1 MRSHRRAVILGGLHA
16 GHLAVLND
24 QLFRGGAEHDL
35 VGSGGLG
42 GRQHGVHR
50 RLEVGAP
57 AARIIHAV
65 DGRADELVL
74 TIPERA
80 DQGRLGIL
88 NEGGTLRFEPL
99 LERLAALDELLH
111 EVIVAVNP
119 AAHVRRRTQAAV
131 VGLEDVQV
139 DGGEQ
144 GQLARARFNLRLR
157 PIEISL
163 NLGLQILEGL
173 EVLGMHAVLGQL
185 GDVAR
190 HEFMILIVALV
201 ERLFG
206 PVQDGLQLVQ
216 SRDALDDLV
225 IGVAVIAHAGG
236 RIRIGRIPYEV
247 RHDALILTAGNQRV
261 AADFRVLFDDQNGVA
276 VLRGLRR
283 RRDASAARADDDHII
298 GLLDRGLRL
307 VLHGRSL
314 EGVHVRAARLLGSVV
329 HRVADRVAGE
339 GRAGN
344 AVHARAV
351 RSQNVR
357 DHRLEGNIA
366 HVIGFLV
373 RADLDGGHGA
383 VGEGHGDLNRAVV
396 ALRGA
401 GVGAGSEGHSRIV
414 RNGFALRLG
423 QRLGQ
428 RVLHGGAG
436 HGRASRRIDSV
447 SVGHAHQ
454 RGVIALNRSAAQRRG
469 FTLAGHG
476 DSSHFFFVHGHLDGH
491 SAAKALRGR
500 FILARRKRRS
510 QTGSERHDGHRR
522 SKHHRCKFLHLTKP
536 PHRSTTPPANSACFF
551 AQSMPPQAFGVSV
564 ILTRLIAFVNLFA
577 YERYPL
583 FSKAALDSTS
593 SV

>member
-1 MRSHRRAVILGGLHA
+1 
-16 GHLAVLND
+16 
-24 QLFRGGAEHDL
+24 
-35 VGSGGLG
+35 
-42 GRQHGVHR
+42 
-50 RLEVGAP
+50 
-57 AARIIHAV
+57 
-65 DGRADELVL
+65 
-74 TIPERA
+74 
-80 DQGRLGIL
+80 
-88 NEGGTLRFEPL
+88 
-99 LERLAALDELLH
+99 
-111 EVIVAVNP
+111 
-119 AAHVRRRTQAAV
+119 
-131 VGLEDVQV
+131 
-139 DGGEQ
+139 
-144 GQLARARFNLRLR
+144 
-157 PIEISL
+157 
-163 NLGLQILEGL
+163 
-173 EVLGMHAVLGQL
+173 MHAMLGQL

-190 HEFMILIVALV
+190 HELVILVVGLV
-201 ERLFG
+201 KRLFG
-206 PVQDGLQLVQ
+206 PAEDRLQFVQ

-225 IGVAVIAHAGG
+225 VGVAVIAHAGG
-236 RIRIGRIPYEV
+236 RVRIGRIPHEV
-247 RHDALILTAGNQRV
+247 RHDALILTAGDQRV
-261 AADFRVLFDDQNGVA
+261 AADFRVLFDHQNGVA
-276 VLRGLRR
+276 VLRGLSR
-283 RRDASAARADDDHII
+283 RRDARAARADDDHII

-307 VLHGRSL
+307 VRRARRLK
-314 EGVHVRAARLLGSVV
+314 GVHVGAARLLRRVV

-344 AVHARAV
+344 AVHTRAV
-351 RSQNVR
+351 RREDIR
-357 DHRLEGNIA
+357 DDRLEG
-366 HVIGFLV
+366 HVADMVGFLV

-401 GVGAGSEGHSRIV
+401 GVGAGSESHSRVV

-476 DSSHFFFVHGHLDGH
+476 DSGHFFFIHGHFDGH

-536 PHRSTTPPANSACFF
+536 PHQSITPPANSACFF
-551 AQSMPPQAFGVSV
+551 AQSMPPQTFGVL
-564 ILTRLIAFVNLFA
+564 IMLTRLIAFVNLFA
-577 YERYPL
+577 DERYPL

-593 SV
+593 SVSASSFCLPLRERQAIRMPTVCQRS